1 MEIASGPSTDSSAAR
16 TIPIDS
22 SSILYE
28 FKQQNLPACKPVLKP
43 SYVITTFLLLG
54 FIFLPIGL
62 TTLCASRTVVEIVD
76 RYDSECV
83 PGAFRGNKVSF
94 IKDGSLPKNCSRIL
108 KVRKHMKAP
117 IYIYYQLDNYYQ
129 NHRRYVKSR
138 SDQQLL
144 HGLKSSNTGSCEPE
158 ESNNG
163 LPVVPCGL
171 IAWSLFNDTYTLIR
185 GTKKL
190 SINRKN
196 IAWKSDRD
204 SKFGKQVYPHNF
216 QNGTLIGGGKL
227 DPNIPVC
234 IDSLLLVISLLFP

>member
-1 MEIASGPSTDSSAAR
+1 MFGLVNDFSFSFFV
-16 TIPIDS
+16 
-22 SSILYE
+22 ILY
-28 FKQQNLPACKPVLKP
+28 L
-43 SYVITTFLLLG
+43 FLLL
-54 FIFLPIGL
+54 FLYTHLSVQCVLLVSAFAVKLFTKLVVHLFSFRELWKKSLCKYVSKFSIIILYNCLIALLSWWL
-62 TTLCASRTVVEIVD
+62 TWKLCCLLFSIV
-76 RYDSECV
+76 
-83 PGAFRGNKVSF
+83 
-94 IKDGSLPKNCSRIL
+94 ILMSLICIINSWI
-108 KVRKHMKAP
+108 HS
-117 IYIYYQLDNYYQ
+117 
-129 NHRRYVKSR
+129 RYVKSR

-185 GTKKL
+185 GEKKL
-190 SINRKN
+190 SINKKN
-196 IAWKSDRD
+196 ISWESDRG